1 VEATGQTVFRAGL
14 AGTGNKKVN
23 ELGCGGEKQMASS
36 DLKTF
41 LIHGKNSRSTGPRGG
56 YAWARTDNDHFEF
69 EILDETTR
77 NRAEYL
83 AFVSVLRYV
92 ARGSRVRILTDSQ
105 LLVDQ
110 FGGKYRVVNPELQK
124 LARRARTLIEEKR
137 LDVDVHRSDWE
148 RNRAAEILFSEL
160 EVRTHC
166 FNVKG
171 THGFNFKK

>member
-1 VEATGQTVFRAGL
+1 
-14 AGTGNKKVN
+14 
-23 ELGCGGEKQMASS
+23 
-36 DLKTF
+36 
-41 LIHGKNSRSTGPRGG
+41 
-56 YAWARTDNDHFEF
+56 
-69 EILDETTR
+69 
-77 NRAEYL
+77 
-83 AFVSVLRYV
+83 
-92 ARGSRVRILTDSQ
+92 
-105 LLVDQ
+105 VDQ